1 MIIPII
7 PIWGIPLHLKQNNIT
22 YHYTGKNIARNFL
35 IKKRIQKRS
44 IK

>member
-22 YHYTGKNIARNFL
+22 YHYTGKNITRNFFN
-35 IKKRIQKRS
+35 QKENP
-44 IK
+44 KEKY